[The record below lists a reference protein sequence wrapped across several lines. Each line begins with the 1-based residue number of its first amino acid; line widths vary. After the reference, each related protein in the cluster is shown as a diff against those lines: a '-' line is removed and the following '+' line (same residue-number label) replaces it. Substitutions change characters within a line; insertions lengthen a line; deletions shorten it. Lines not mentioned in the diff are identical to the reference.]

1 MKFLL
6 FALLPIATAVQDQ
19 IVIPQDTLDDWLST
33 EVNTSLAGILNNIGA
48 SGEWVQDA
56 SSGVVVAS
64 PSREN
69 PDCTLPSVLSVC
81 HGNKLMGRFLHL
93 DA

>member
-6 FALLPIATAVQDQ
+6 FALLPIATAVQEQ
-19 IVIPQDTLDDWLST
+19 IAIPQGTLDDWLST
-33 EVNTSLAGILNNIGA
+33 EVNTSLVGILNNIGA

-69 PDCTLPSVLSVC
+69 PDCTLPSILSVC
-81 HGNKLMGRFLHL
+81 HEKEANG
-93 DA
+93 